1 MKPLKFDSYQE
12 NRTTGSLVII
22 DEATH
27 ETVGAGMIVHD
38 LEDQSFS
45 I

>member
-1 MKPLKFDSYQE
+1 
-12 NRTTGSLVII
+12 VII